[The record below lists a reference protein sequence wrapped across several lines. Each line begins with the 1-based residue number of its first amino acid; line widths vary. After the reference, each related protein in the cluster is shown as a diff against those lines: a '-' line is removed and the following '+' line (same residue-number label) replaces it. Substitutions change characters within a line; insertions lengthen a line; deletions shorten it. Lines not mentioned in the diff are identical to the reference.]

1 MTMPVVGTWTIGSGG
16 AFGLLTPPV
25 EAEAAT
31 VAAATAAAAA
41 TVAAATGGTAPPG
54 VPGGG
59 EALAL
64 PTEPGSL
71 KPWVLL
77 FSSGPSKKLRLN
89 SLPASN
95 DTSGVRVSGA
105 GALPKPALSDWS
117 SLKTSIVRAS
127 NVRTSDHG
135 VGDAGGEQRGARRAS
150 CRCYRLRH
158 SAFARAFSILI
169 STSRRRSC
177 GGKSRLDPR
186 TGTFAVF
193 AKRTRETLRLTR
205 VTLLS
210 RIFENRHFPR
220 IERRWILVTIILSTD
235 SCLSLRSL
243 QWQKKFEE
251 NVVTFLESSN
261 IHQSKLFD
269 NKVMYRSNF
278 LDDNKVAIV

>member
-1 MTMPVVGTWTIGSGG
+1 MTMPAVGTWTIGSGG
-16 AFGLLTPPV
+16 AFGLLTP
-25 EAEAAT
+25 AEV
-31 VAAATAAAAA
+31 VAAAAVVAAA
-41 TVAAATGGTAPPG
+41 TVAAAEATG

-127 NVRTSDHG
+127 NVRTGDHG
-135 VGDAGGEQRGARRAS
+135 VGGAGGEQRGARRV
-150 CRCYRLRH
+150 CWRYHRLRH
-158 SAFARAFSILI
+158 SAFGARLHDPCLDDGPA
-169 STSRRRSC
+169 SRITWRFECR
-177 GGKSRLDPR
+177 GR
-186 TGTFAVF
+186 GTFAVF
-193 AKRTRETLRLTR
+193 AERNV

-210 RIFENRHFPR
+210 QIFKNPGYPGIWTMSIFGHDYPANPPM
-220 IERRWILVTIILSTD
+220 S
-235 SCLSLRSL
+235 
-243 QWQKKFEE
+243 
-251 NVVTFLESSN
+251 
-261 IHQSKLFD
+261 
-269 NKVMYRSNF
+269 F
-278 LDDNKVAIV
+278 LDDFCTDRKVKKKKTLPLRKITCLDNRDRYRIFLMITRWRSFSLIRSFNYSTLDVPWNSFI

>member
-1 MTMPVVGTWTIGSGG
+1 MPVVGTWTIGSGG

-105 GALPKPALSDWS
+105 GALPKPALSD
-117 SLKTSIVRAS
+117 
-127 NVRTSDHG
+127 
-135 VGDAGGEQRGARRAS
+135 
-150 CRCYRLRH
+150 
-158 SAFARAFSILI
+158 
-169 STSRRRSC
+169 
-177 GGKSRLDPR
+177 
-186 TGTFAVF
+186 
-193 AKRTRETLRLTR
+193 
-205 VTLLS
+205 
-210 RIFENRHFPR
+210 
-220 IERRWILVTIILSTD
+220 
-235 SCLSLRSL
+235 
-243 QWQKKFEE
+243 
-251 NVVTFLESSN
+251 
-261 IHQSKLFD
+261 
-269 NKVMYRSNF
+269 
-278 LDDNKVAIV
+278 